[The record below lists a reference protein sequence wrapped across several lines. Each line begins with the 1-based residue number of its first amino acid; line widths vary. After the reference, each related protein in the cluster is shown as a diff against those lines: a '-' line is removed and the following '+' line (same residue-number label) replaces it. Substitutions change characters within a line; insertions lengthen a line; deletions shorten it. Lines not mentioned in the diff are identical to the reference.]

1 MFIENYFVEQPDFSQ
16 TLKKECAIRRAEIG
30 FLSICIWQEVFI
42 GSREAKYIE
51 KKHKILVGSKI
62 GTKVSINQSTSNFVI
77 ISSPEVGLG
86 NGQFL

>member
-1 MFIENYFVEQPDFSQ
+1 MFIEKCFVEQPKFSQ

-30 FLSICIWQEVFI
+30 FLSIFIWQEMFI

-51 KKHKILVGSKI
+51 KKHKLFFGSKI
-62 GTKVSINQSTSNFVI
+62 GTKVSRNQSTPNFII

>member
-1 MFIENYFVEQPDFSQ
+1 MFIEKYFVEQPKFSQ

-42 GSREAKYIE
+42 GSREAKYI
-51 KKHKILVGSKI
+51 KKHKLLFGSKI
-62 GTKVSINQSTSNFVI
+62 GTKVSRNQSTSNFVI

>member
-1 MFIENYFVEQPDFSQ
+1 MVPEKQNIS
-16 TLKKECAIRRAEIG
+16 
-30 FLSICIWQEVFI
+30 
-42 GSREAKYIE
+42 

-86 NGQFL
+86 NGQFLQVVEHEKEWNA